1 MTFEYLYTIITHA
14 RVKHKQPFSIGYCV
28 DNFYYWKDIEG
39 KKVSKLRYIAE
50 LRAFD
55 GRVTVTQTPL
65 IVFSD
70 RN

>member
-1 MTFEYLYTIITHA
+1 
-14 RVKHKQPFSIGYCV
+14 
-28 DNFYYWKDIEG
+28 
-39 KKVSKLRYIAE
+39 VSKLRYIAE